1 MISVVAPP
9 RPIPQPQLPPTVSQV
24 VRNPIKERAAVGY
37 FRDLALWLNEPLV
50 NQGIFVQVQADDR
63 PGCLKLTVEFERSP
77 IQDRLTRFLCHR
89 IWQLNSELIEGIYV
103 LARPVG
109 WQRVLW
115 KQRIKISTPALRRR
129 KAQEQLTQAARTPGS
144 AIPYAQGTP
153 RKRRRARRRTPSV
166 FLTGQRFKALRTLML
181 TGSAVAAFV
190 LGCLLEVALSGPSP
204 SLSTFSAQATL
215 SETRLEEKNTSGLSP
230 QFSASQ
236 GLAPEIPTTDG
247 TMDPVG
253 RTTSTVA
260 APAAFPRP
268 PQSTNAG
275 PRPLV
280 VNTALE
286 PVAVISHTKPSPVPL
301 DQVTLAFGGDISLE
315 DLNFAQI
322 EEEGGFFADVEDYFQ
337 ADVSLV
343 NLATPL
349 ATAATSLDEEFRHQ
363 LRPEAAQM
371 LANSG
376 VDIVNLTHS
385 SLMQYGTEGLTET
398 LTALDS
404 NGLYR
409 VGAGRNA
416 IEARRPEILDVKG
429 KRIAYLSYAMG
440 GNNAAM
446 DTSALRERAGA
457 NNTNNEV
464 VARELENFKRST
476 AFQDRSGFNAQ
487 NMPEIVQDIQ
497 AIRDQVDW
505 IVVNFRWVDHLEET
519 PNFVQTNL
527 ARLAIDQG
535 ADLVVGYHPTVIQGG
550 EIYKGRPIAYSLGDF
565 VFKPDQPL
573 ADQDSAMLKVAL
585 HEDQMQVE
593 FVPVRIRDS
602 RPHTL
607 GGEAGHA
614 LLGRIQRASS
624 QFDTPL
630 QPSVVLDLKAPAVSA
645 PESLDPNS
653 PFVTPEAEDTLMLDA
668 PASEAATPDA
678 KADTP
683 SDPAAEDSPAVAP
696 DTLEMPMPEG
706 VPNLD
711 LQQIHQNLQEWGPK
725 LSPKDQ
731 EFQPVPQNRSGA
743 AESTLE
749 AQAHP
754 DLLQRFADSLRAPNS
769 ETGGSWNDTVPA
781 VPTAPPEA
789 TPKAD
794 EADPTAAPAP
804 AVAEPAPS
812 RPEARKSEESGG
824 KVETPN
830 DATPTELDK
839 EVAPEAA
846 FPDTKVIPPQAEPL
860 VGPLT

>member
-1 MISVVAPP
+1 M
-9 RPIPQPQLPPTVSQV
+9 
-24 VRNPIKERAAVGY
+24 
-37 FRDLALWLNEPLV
+37 
-50 NQGIFVQVQADDR
+50 
-63 PGCLKLTVEFERSP
+63 
-77 IQDRLTRFLCHR
+77 
-89 IWQLNSELIEGIYV
+89 
-103 LARPVG
+103 
-109 WQRVLW
+109 
-115 KQRIKISTPALRRR
+115 
-129 KAQEQLTQAARTPGS
+129 
-144 AIPYAQGTP
+144 
-153 RKRRRARRRTPSV
+153 
-166 FLTGQRFKALRTLML
+166 
-181 TGSAVAAFV
+181 
-190 LGCLLEVALSGPSP
+190 
-204 SLSTFSAQATL
+204 
-215 SETRLEEKNTSGLSP
+215 
-230 QFSASQ
+230 
-236 GLAPEIPTTDG
+236 
-247 TMDPVG
+247 
-253 RTTSTVA
+253 
-260 APAAFPRP
+260 
-268 PQSTNAG
+268 
-275 PRPLV
+275 
-280 VNTALE
+280 
-286 PVAVISHTKPSPVPL
+286 
-301 DQVTLAFGGDISLE
+301 
-315 DLNFAQI
+315 
-322 EEEGGFFADVEDYFQ
+322 
-337 ADVSLV
+337 
-343 NLATPL
+343 
-349 ATAATSLDEEFRHQ
+349 
-363 LRPEAAQM
+363 
-371 LANSG
+371 
-376 VDIVNLTHS
+376 
-385 SLMQYGTEGLTET
+385 
-398 LTALDS
+398 
-404 NGLYR
+404 
-409 VGAGRNA
+409 
-416 IEARRPEILDVKG
+416 
-429 KRIAYLSYAMG
+429 
-440 GNNAAM
+440 
-446 DTSALRERAGA
+446 
-457 NNTNNEV
+457 
-464 VARELENFKRST
+464 
-476 AFQDRSGFNAQ
+476 
-487 NMPEIVQDIQ
+487 
-497 AIRDQVDW
+497 
-505 IVVNFRWVDHLEET
+505 VNFRWVDHLEET
-519 PNFVQTNL
+519 PNSVQTNL
-527 ARLAIDQG
+527 ARFAIDQG

-573 ADQDSAMLKVAL
+573 EDQDSAMLKVAL

-794 EADPTAAPAP
+794 EADPTAAPA
-804 AVAEPAPS
+804 VAEPAPS